1 MRWLPWVQ
9 RSVEPAKALDGTAP
23 PGSITGCT
31 ATPLDEVPMLLSRRL
46 VLATALATPLL
57 ARAETADPRMTERTV
72 GTADAPV
79 TVTEW
84 FSLTCTH
91 CADFQKTT
99 FPQVKAELIDTG
111 KIRYIWR
118 DFPLD
123 QVALTAAMVA
133 RALPPERY
141 EPFISALLGSQD
153 RWAFA
158 RGVNST
164 EELAKLAGLA
174 GLPRANFNTV
184 IADQD
189 LRQAIL
195 TGQSEAETTFKVQ
208 STPSFIMNGKL
219 TSGAV
224 SYPNF
229 VKAVADA
236 AG

>member
-1 MRWLPWVQ
+1 
-9 RSVEPAKALDGTAP
+9 
-23 PGSITGCT
+23 
-31 ATPLDEVPMLLSRRL
+31 MLLSRRL
-46 VLATALATPLL
+46 VLTTMLATPALAWSPV
-57 ARAETADPRMTERTV
+57 ARAEDTDPRMADRTV
-72 GTADAPV
+72 GHADAPV

-174 GLPRANFNTV
+174 GLPRTIFNTV

-195 TGQSEAETTFKVQ
+195 TAQSEAETALKVA

-224 SYPNF
+224 SYTAF
-229 VKAVADA
+229 AKAVADA
-236 AG
+236 TA